1 MGFNKYIYKISVVFS
16 FIKHAFLLG
25 LLLKQAGFRKIIFW
39 HLFGILDLSENT
51 YTISLD
57 FSFIKHVF
65 LLALLLKHCGIRKAV
80 FWTSIWGSGF
90 QQIHTH
96 VFGRSRCYKACFSI
110 GASAETGRLQ
120 ENCILNIYFGILGL
134 SENTSKCS
142 VHFSFINHVSL
153 VGLLLKHAGIRKPLF
168 WTSIWDSGF
177 QQVLSTD
184 TLSVVEDLMPLD
196 ILSSEPKH
204 FMVFG

>member
-1 MGFNKYIYKISVVFS
+1 ME
-16 FIKHAFLLG
+16 
-25 LLLKQAGFRKIIFW
+25 LLLKQAGFRTIVFW
-39 HLFGILDLSENT
+39 ASIWDSGIQREHIHFFRW
-51 YTISLD
+51 YQ
-57 FSFIKHVF
+57 FMKHVF
-65 LLALLLKHCGIRKAV
+65 PLGLLLNMSASEKHTFLISIREY
-80 FWTSIWGSGF
+80 GF
-90 QQIHTH
+90 QQTH
-96 VFGRSRCYKACFSI
+96 IQNFGCFQFYKACFSI

-177 QQVLSTD
+177 QQVLNTD

-196 ILSSEPKH
+196 ILSSEPRH